1 MLKPG
6 DTRLEIM
13 VRLPALPQLLAH
25 GIALVLGEAREALGF
40 IEHLFDLVE
49 RHILNLLSATLE
61 RKLLSCIAIKPIDVL
76 DADRGVSREHVLGE
90 RTAQDGH
97 VVLRPLPTD
106 IRSGKE
112 PMVEAIPQNAKVRVR
127 GVHANGSPV
136 AS

>member
-1 MLKPG
+1 M
-6 DTRLEIM
+6 
-13 VRLPALPQLLAH
+13 PQLLAH
-25 GIALVLGEAREALGF
+25 GIALVLGKAREALSL

-49 RHILNLLSATLE
+49 CHILNLLGTALE
-61 RKLLSCIAIKPIDVL
+61 RKLLSGIAIEPIDVL
-76 DADRGVSREHVLGE
+76 DADRGVAREHVLGE

-97 VVLRPLPTD
+97 VVLRPLLAD

-112 PMVEAIPQNAKVRVR
+112 PVVETIPHNAKVRMR